1 MSGCL
6 MSRVAKETTE
16 TSSNTNNIQYIYE
29 KALKTMKSKGNSY
42 WKSQFIFRDRIAYFH
57 KWQLGI
63 LVRLLKYLL
72 LWIIMVGTYQTTFSY
87 WSHSASNSM
96 YLYYDVCEL
105 WSSSNVSWKNRRH
118 RIVALRGSSSWQ
130 RLICHSLL
138 RAKVS
143 SS

>member
-1 MSGCL
+1 M
-6 MSRVAKETTE
+6 RVI
-16 TSSNTNNIQYIYE
+16 SNSIYE

-118 RIVALRGSSSWQ
+118 RSCVAGELVLTETYMPLIITGQSVIFLTQ
-130 RLICHSLL
+130 RH
-138 RAKVS
+138 
-143 SS
+143 